1 MKRGLNKTEISA
13 LQKCKTLPSLA
24 KWENKYIVKNIN
36 DFDMK
41 EVQKY
46 YAPLFKK
53 LVTKLVTK
61 KVSTKKKAA
70 GKKKG
75 GRRISRKT
83 KKKRVRKSRK

>member
-1 MKRGLNKTEISA
+1 MKRGLNKKELSA

-24 KWENKYIVKNIN
+24 KWENKYIVKNMK

-46 YAPLFKK
+46 YTPLFNEI
-53 LVTKLVTK
+53 VSKLVTK
-61 KVSTKKKAA
+61 KAA
-70 GKKKG
+70 AKKKG

-83 KKKRVRKSRK
+83 KRKRVRKSRK